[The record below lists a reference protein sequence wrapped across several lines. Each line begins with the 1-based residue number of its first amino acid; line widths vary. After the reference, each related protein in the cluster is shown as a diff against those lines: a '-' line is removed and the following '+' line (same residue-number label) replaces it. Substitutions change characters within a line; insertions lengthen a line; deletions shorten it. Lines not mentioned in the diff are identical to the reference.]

1 VKVTLRDVAARAGVS
16 FKTVSNVVNGH
27 PHVTAATRDRVVA
40 AIDALGYRPNASAR
54 SLRHGRSGMLAL
66 AVPELT
72 SPYFAALAS
81 EAGRAA
87 KAHGRVLV
95 IEETRGDAE
104 GERIAL
110 VDLTSRLVDGVI
122 LSPLVTPQSVVVERI
137 GGTPVVMLGEHR
149 YDVPADHVAMDSVRA
164 ARELTEHL
172 LATGRR
178 RIAVVGRQD
187 EPSTGAERW
196 RGHVEALT
204 AAGLM
209 PDEQLVAPACAYRRE
224 DGARAVRALLDA
236 GARPD
241 AVLCFNDLLALGAWH
256 ALRTAGLD
264 VPGDVAVAGF
274 DDIEESRYAGLTT
287 VAPDLPLLAREAV
300 RLLVRRVEDPTVPP
314 TDVEVPFRVVVR
326 ASTGG

>member
-1 VKVTLRDVAARAGVS
+1 VTLRDVAARAGVS
-16 FKTVSNVVNGH
+16 FKTVSNVINGH
-27 PHVTAATRDRVVA
+27 PHVTEATRGRVQD
-40 AIDALGYRPNASAR
+40 AIDALGYRPNQSAR
-54 SLRHGRSGMLAL
+54 SLRHGRSGILAL

-87 KAHGRVLV
+87 KEHGRVLV
-95 IEETRGDAE
+95 IEETLGDVE
-104 GERIAL
+104 GERVAL

-122 LSPLVTPQSVVVERI
+122 LSPLVTPQEVVVERI
-137 GGTPVVMLGEHR
+137 GETPLVMLGEHR
-149 YDVPADHVAMDSVRA
+149 YAVRADHVGMDSVRA

-187 EPSTGAERW
+187 GGSTGGERW
-196 RGHVEALT
+196 LGHVKALL
-204 AAGLM
+204 AADLV
-209 PDEQLVAPACAYRRE
+209 PDSSLVARVKAYRRA
-224 DGARAVRALLDA
+224 DGERAVRELLAA

-241 AVLCFNDLLALGAWH
+241 AVLCFNDLLALGAMH
-256 ALRTAGLD
+256 ALRQAGLA

-300 RLLVRRVEDPTVPP
+300 RLLVRRVENRTVPP
-314 TDVEVPFRVVVR
+314 ALVEVPFRVEVR
-326 ASTGG
+326 SSTA

>member
-1 VKVTLRDVAARAGVS
+1 M
-16 FKTVSNVVNGH
+16 
-27 PHVTAATRDRVVA
+27 
-40 AIDALGYRPNASAR
+40 
-54 SLRHGRSGMLAL
+54 RHGRSGILAL

-87 KAHGRVLV
+87 KEHGRVLV
-95 IEETRGDAE
+95 IEETLGDVE
-104 GERIAL
+104 GERVAL

-122 LSPLVTPQSVVVERI
+122 LSPLVTPQEVVVERI
-137 GGTPVVMLGEHR
+137 GETPLVMLGEHR
-149 YDVPADHVAMDSVRA
+149 YAVRADHVGMDSVRA

-187 EPSTGAERW
+187 GGSTGGERW
-196 RGHVEALT
+196 LGHVQALL
-204 AAGLM
+204 AADLV
-209 PDEQLVAPACAYRRE
+209 PDSSLVARVKAYRRA
-224 DGARAVRALLDA
+224 DGERAVRELLAA

-241 AVLCFNDLLALGAWH
+241 AVLCFNDLLALGAMH
-256 ALRTAGLD
+256 ALRQAGLA

-300 RLLVRRVEDPTVPP
+300 RLLVRRVENRTVPP
-314 TDVEVPFRVVVR
+314 ALVEVPFRVEVR
-326 ASTGG
+326 SSTA